1 MRPTLRTRT
10 GALAALVCGGLL
22 LLAPGARADDP
33 VAGRMA
39 AFERS
44 IDAAPEDLEL
54 AAQYRA
60 VATESARYDRAIG
73 FLERIARRTGSGPNA
88 YINLALAYV
97 DKVPPSGDLRRLYL
111 GRDAMGALT
120 KSIALRPSVFA
131 YYMRGVINLYYNRF
145 IFNRTD
151 KGIADLTQA
160 LAIAPPDTPP
170 TLLARVRAS
179 LGDGYYKFGNE
190 VKAREVW
197 AAAATAFPD
206 DTRVRERLAKQGKE
220 LEWAVGASLAAEKR
234 VDTSLNGLLPIR

>member
-1 MRPTLRTRT
+1 VRPTLRTRT

-145 IFNRTD
+145 I
-151 KGIADLTQA
+151 LT
-160 LAIAPPDTPP
+160 APT
-170 TLLARVRAS
+170 RAS
-179 LGDGYYKFGNE
+179 PISRRRWRSRRRTRSPRCWHASG
-190 VKAREVW
+190 RRS
-197 AAAATAFPD
+197 ATGTTSSG
-206 DTRVRERLAKQGKE
+206 TR
-220 LEWAVGASLAAEKR
+220 
-234 VDTSLNGLLPIR
+234 